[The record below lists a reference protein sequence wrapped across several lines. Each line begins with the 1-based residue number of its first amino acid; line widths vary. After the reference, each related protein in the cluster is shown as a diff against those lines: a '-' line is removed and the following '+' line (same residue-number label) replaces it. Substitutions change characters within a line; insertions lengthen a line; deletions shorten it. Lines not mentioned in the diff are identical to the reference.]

1 MSYMDVPTYRA
12 CSREA
17 DNGIWP
23 LGRVVRR
30 SEMPPLVA
38 HLAANRFGLVG
49 GLNSPA
55 KCHKLSEH

>member
-17 DNGIWP
+17 ENWIWP
-23 LGRVVRR
+23 PGRVVRR

-38 HLAANRFGLVG
+38 HLAAIGSAWLVG
-49 GLNSPA
+49 
-55 KCHKLSEH
+55 